1 MITSL
6 TSFLFAFTL
15 VDFIGEIMILRDN
28 KYIKLQLDL
37 LLFLYKTIAIRER
50 IVKKLE
56 NFEKYIDIRTV

>member
-1 MITSL
+1 
-6 TSFLFAFTL
+6 LFAFTL

-56 NFEKYIDIRTV
+56 NFEKDIDIRTV

>member
-56 NFEKYIDIRTV
+56 SFEKDIDIRTV

>member
-1 MITSL
+1 
-6 TSFLFAFTL
+6 LFAFTL

-28 KYIKLQLDL
+28 KYIKLQLYL

-56 NFEKYIDIRTV
+56 SFEKDIDIRTV

>member
-56 NFEKYIDIRTV
+56 NFEKDIDIRTV

>member
-1 MITSL
+1 
-6 TSFLFAFTL
+6 LFAFTL

-56 NFEKYIDIRTV
+56 SFEKDSDIRTV